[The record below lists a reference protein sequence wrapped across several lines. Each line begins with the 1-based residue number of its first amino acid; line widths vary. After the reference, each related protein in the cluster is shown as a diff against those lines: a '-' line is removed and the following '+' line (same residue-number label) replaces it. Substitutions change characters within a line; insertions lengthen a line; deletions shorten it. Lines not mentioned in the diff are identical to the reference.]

1 MDYSESDDKLRQYDY
16 LHNKMKITPKRI
28 SYQFSASMP
37 DESIKKQ
44 LHLTSATAI
53 LTCAHVSWCIKDGK
67 EIPFEHII
75 VQKTSASVASNIGLG
90 SVGLMYMKNTAG
102 DSK

>member
-16 LHNKMKITPKRI
+16 LHNKMKITPERI

-44 LHLTSATAI
+44 LHMNSATAI
-53 LTCAHVSWCIKDGK
+53 QTSAHVSWCIKDGK
-67 EIPFEHII
+67 EIPFEYDE
-75 VQKTSASVASNIGLG
+75 TYYNA
-90 SVGLMYMKNTAG
+90 NTYTYTFEYYTHQ
-102 DSK
+102 